1 MLRKDD
7 DLYHSD
13 SDESLVH
20 RYQIYNQQP
29 PPRPFSTLSL
39 NTLDC
44 RRRSNPDIY
53 PGLRR
58 YSTSYSQEDILSN
71 DQLDQIHF
79 DPRYRDYRSASSLQ
93 YNRSRSNSLNSVGS
107 GGNMINNYQHFRRL
121 SSHSPPLINVPLMP
135 PKRWDTNPSIFI
147 EEYRDDEHSKSSS
160 HTKSQS
166 NTNSR
171 SAKNS
176 RETLCSSN
184 DSLLPLSESDI
195 KSCGDLSKIPF
206 IDDDSNEFESPDNLV
221 GGGGRFSM
229 DNINKKLSG
238 IISNQQNQQQAKAG
252 NCRKTV
258 SFDVI
263 AGQQHSS
270 SSHMMQPTTKLFSS
284 NGKNY
289 PQKISPKLNPYP
301 TDSVIPPPCRTNL
314 RTTRDGI
321 NRTTPQTTTSTK
333 TTKYDNF
340 NKFPKVP
347 KNTSS
352 SCDDH
357 CTLFEKLIRL
367 KMEEERN
374 NTNLHGNCC
383 RRSLSE
389 FNRHH
394 QHQQQKDE
402 SLKVCEGKVKA
413 LTTYFNTLPFL
424 SDDCKCAKIYQSS
437 PDLSSIPSTSTQ
449 TCRND
454 KLSTEEMKI
463 VRRQLKEWS
472 EFGLKNEKATNCEF
486 FTTKLY
492 QNQEDDAC
500 WMRRRK
506 MCRSLDDLTCCC
518 CERFYTCD
526 IQPPQILNI
535 PPPGADK
542 HRCRSACFNI
552 NRKSKKIHTKFTSA
566 DDNNPSLII

>member
-1 MLRKDD
+1 M
-7 DLYHSD
+7 YHSD

-20 RYQIYNQQP
+20 RYQIYKQQQP
-29 PPRPFSTLSL
+29 PRPLSTLSL

-79 DPRYRDYRSASSLQ
+79 DPRYRDYRSASSLT

-147 EEYRDDEHSKSSS
+147 EEYRDDEHSSNSKS
-160 HTKSQS
+160 KS
-166 NTNSR
+166 NSR

-184 DSLLPLSESDI
+184 DSLLPLNESDI

-206 IDDDSNEFESPDNLV
+206 IDDDSNDSSDNP
-221 GGGGRFSM
+221 GHISM

-238 IISNQQNQQQAKAG
+238 IISNGNQQQNQQTKAG

-263 AGQQHSS
+263 AGKQHSS
-270 SSHMMQPTTKLFSS
+270 HMQPKLFSS

-289 PQKISPKLNPYP
+289 PQIPKKSNPYP

-321 NRTTPQTTTSTK
+321 NRTPPATSTTSTSIRYSTNSK
-333 TTKYDNF
+333 KDNF
-340 NKFPKVP
+340 KFPKVP
-347 KNTSS
+347 NSS

-367 KMEEERN
+367 KMEEERS
-374 NTNLHGNCC
+374 NLHGNCC

-394 QHQQQKDE
+394 FQQQQHQQQRQQVSSKDE
-402 SLKVCEGKVKA
+402 SLKFSEGKVKA

-424 SDDCKCAKIYQSS
+424 SDDCKCAKIYQST
-437 PDLSSIPSTSTQ
+437 PDLSSTM

-454 KLSTEEMKI
+454 KLSAEEMKI
-463 VRRQLKEWS
+463 VRTQLKEWS
-472 EFGLKNEKATNCEF
+472 EFGLKSEKATNCEF
-486 FTTKLY
+486 FTRNCY
-492 QNQEDDAC
+492 NEEDSC
-500 WMRRRK
+500 RRK
-506 MCRSLDDLTCCC
+506 MCQSLNDLTCCC
-518 CERFYTCD
+518 CERFNTCD
-526 IQPPQILNI
+526 FQPRILRI

-552 NRKSKKIHTKFTSA
+552 NRKSKKIHTNFISA